1 MAFLADLL
9 ALKAQIQA
17 GQKVEKNCYS
27 TMNALGMLND
37 LQCESLYHRV
47 AELSK
52 TCQEASFRPVVVF
65 LAALLALDV

>member
-1 MAFLADLL
+1 
-9 ALKAQIQA
+9 
-17 GQKVEKNCYS
+17 
-27 TMNALGMLND
+27 MNALGMLND

-65 LAALLALDV
+65 RADLLALEAEIQAKTKM